1 MNKLYFLKKIHD
13 FFLFYFNNILSE
25 SEYVYT
31 LNKIEC
37 NRNWIFAYGYIIGTS
52 IFVKIKIKSA
62 LDKRISLF
70 PPVEQSMLH
79 NELKNINTKKF
90 ILLKNPVFFKRNKKL
105 RISMLTKCGEKI
117 YTLTPEK
124 IKTSFAS
131 SDFSKNDYFV
141 IETS

>member
-1 MNKLYFLKKIHD
+1 
-13 FFLFYFNNILSE
+13 
-25 SEYVYT
+25 
-31 LNKIEC
+31 
-37 NRNWIFAYGYIIGTS
+37 
-52 IFVKIKIKSA
+52 
-62 LDKRISLF
+62 
-70 PPVEQSMLH
+70 MLH

>member
-37 NRNWIFAYGYIIGTS
+37 NRNCIFAYGYIIGTS

-62 LDKRISLF
+62 LDLSLI
-70 PPVEQSMLH
+70 H
-79 NELKNINTKKF
+79 I
-90 ILLKNPVFFKRNKKL
+90 
-105 RISMLTKCGEKI
+105 
-117 YTLTPEK
+117 
-124 IKTSFAS
+124 
-131 SDFSKNDYFV
+131 
-141 IETS
+141 